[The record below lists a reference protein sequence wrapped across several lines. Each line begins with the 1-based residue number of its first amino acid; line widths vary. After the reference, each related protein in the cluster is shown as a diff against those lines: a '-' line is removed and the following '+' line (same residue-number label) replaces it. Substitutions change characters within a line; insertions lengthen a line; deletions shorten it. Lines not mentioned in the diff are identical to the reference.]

1 MEEKRKRKLLKKL
14 INLAFKVN
22 SLGVRKVSKT
32 ENLPTVFV
40 NYSGHVANI
49 SFQLYRNGYTD
60 EGNWEEKVI
69 YTNNRFRMKDFK
81 SIRSWLFKALMESE
95 AKQRNKKLQESEDK
109 YVSV

>member
-22 SLGVRKVSKT
+22 SLGVRKVSQTK
-32 ENLPTVFV
+32 NLPTVFL
-40 NYSGHVANI
+40 NYSGHVAKI
-49 SFQLYRNGYTD
+49 SFHLYRNGYAE

-69 YTNNRFRMKDFK
+69 YTNGRFRMKDFK
-81 SIRSWLFKALMESE
+81 SIRIWLYKALLESE
-95 AKQRNKKLQESEDK
+95 SKQRNEKLQESEDK